1 MAHDPSRPGP
11 PRPSP
16 PAATI
21 PRGWDP
27 QEPPGS
33 GFANAAAAQHG
44 LKQLLAAHTQTR
56 LSPLLPWEL
65 KRIPASPPVRLPA
78 TATQEQTP
86 PKLRE
91 QKTLSPPTTS
101 TSRMTQGE
109 TPMNNQAV
117 CLASCASLMQWAGNL
132 LQGSQAP
139 TASEPKPQGS
149 ARLTWTKAS
158 NRGPLSHLRRA
169 NDLAQWATSPD
180 VRPGTWGSRS
190 AAKRWNTCVCWKPS
204 LPSGQREPRVH
215 PRGSTDCPGSHP
227 AIPASP

>member
-1 MAHDPSRPGP
+1 MTPAVQGYPDL
-11 PRPSP
+11 PRQQLPSP
-16 PAATI
+16 EAGI
-21 PRGWDP
+21 PR
-27 QEPPGS
+27 S
-33 GFANAAAAQHG
+33 RLVAALQMLRLARHG
-44 LKQLLAAHTQTR
+44 LEQLLAAHTQTR

-65 KRIPASPPVRLPA
+65 RADSSLATHLAPCDSHPRI
-78 TATQEQTP
+78 QTP

-91 QKTLSPPTTS
+91 QKTPSPPTTS
-101 TSRMTQGE
+101 TSRMTQE
-109 TPMNNQAV
+109 ESPMNNQAV
-117 CLASCASLMQWAGNL
+117 CLASCASLMQGAGNL
-132 LQGSQAP
+132 LQGSQVP

-204 LPSGQREPRVH
+204 LPSG
-215 PRGSTDCPGSHP
+215 
-227 AIPASP
+227 